1 MTVSVI
7 QSYVPLISIIH
18 VQTMI
23 GWIIQKNKL
32 SNPFYSTRLPKTP
45 AGVSELIGNR
55 SGNLPGG
62 NRVHTVIVVYIIT
75 EFIQQVG

>member
-7 QSYVPLISIIH
+7 QSYTFLISIIH
-18 VQTMI
+18 VQTMM

-32 SNPFYSTRLPKTP
+32 SNPFLLKP
-45 AGVSELIGNR
+45 AFENTGSILKLIGNCGR
-55 SGNLPGG
+55 NLPRGD
-62 NRVHTVIVVYIIT
+62 RVHTVIIMYIIT